1 MVHWA
6 VGLEISPDKLKPL
19 YLHYQNAY
27 DHQTWE
33 GGWPNRRICAFHF
46 VEIRCAFCLYLQ
58 KGLEFFV
65 IKFYSSSPSFKRNI
79 LRSLNL
85 EFKTSAHAQIAITH
99 YSYYLQISWHDINL
113 KLTLEIHFDKWSWLM
128 NFNNLI
134 RWPFLE
140 MCSGM

>member
-1 MVHWA
+1 MGSWSWNTTWQIKTI
-6 VGLEISPDKLKPL
+6 ISPLPERL
-19 YLHYQNAY
+19 WPPNLR
-27 DHQTWE
+27 

-85 EFKTSAHAQIAITH
+85 EFETSAHAQIAITH